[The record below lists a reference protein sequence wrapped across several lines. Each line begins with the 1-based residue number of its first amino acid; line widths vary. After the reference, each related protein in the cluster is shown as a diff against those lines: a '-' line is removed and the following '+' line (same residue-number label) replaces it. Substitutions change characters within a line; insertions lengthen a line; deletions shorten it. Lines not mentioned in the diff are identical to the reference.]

1 MKNFFKSL
9 ILAVPFAIAACGGGG
24 GNDGTPSGPDATLR
38 FFPPVASVAL
48 AVGGYGS
55 IAEVRGGR
63 GPLVV
68 TSSDPSIHA
77 SLSSDRQVLVEA
89 LVPGTSTVAVTDQN
103 DQVIKTTVT
112 AVAAP
117 LITSVGQSV
126 AMKAGTT
133 RTVSVGGGVAPY
145 TISSNNDTI
154 ATATITGGR
163 VTIVANANGSTNLTI
178 TDSVGTQFTI
188 AVTVTSDVLVVAP
201 TTGTG
206 VAGTSLVFNVSGG
219 KAPYSVSVVNPA
231 LASATVSGSSVSVSL
246 IAAGATSLTITDS
259 LGAAVAVTV
268 TITPPAQSLAVS
280 PATQSIAETSKA
292 DVNYTITG
300 GKSPYFAVAANNP
313 ANTVVK
319 LVGSTLTLSV
329 PSTGTGATAVQ
340 GDRCVSANE
349 AVVVNIYD
357 QENHTVQATLNIID
371 NPAVACP

>member
-1 MKNFFKSL
+1 MKKFFKSL
-9 ILAVPFAIAACGGGG
+9 ILAVPFVIAACGGGG

-38 FFPPVASVAL
+38 FFPPVTTVSL

-77 SLSSDRQVLVEA
+77 SLSSDRQVIVEA
-89 LVPGTSTVAVTDQN
+89 LVPGTATVAVTDQN